1 MTNKQKKWLTEFAER
16 LPEGHKK
23 NALQLWLEDA
33 DEDLTNSQLEDLDKM
48 FENTEQ
54 CEEINTFTDWV
65 KGRPNKPPHVP

>member
-23 NALQLWLEDA
+23 NALLLWMQDA
-33 DEDLTNSQLEDLDKM
+33 AGTNSQLEALDKM

-54 CEEINTFTDWV
+54 CEEIQTFTEWV